1 MHYSKS
7 DKTALGE
14 ISKHPGIFKGLFRT
28 QFLWFLPSLV
38 SEGFRFRSHREVR
51 VSLLLQPH
59 VCEVPCIFKL
69 AMSQEFQ
76 LQLIRKTLDEL
87 GHSDVADLLALKL
100 SENSH
105 DYSSLISSL
114 QGAVVRGNY
123 EAALRILKKDSE
135 EFDFR
140 QSSPKPQFSAQQ
152 KNVAAYLIVRAQYLE
167 LVLRLALH
175 NQPIPTES
183 DLLAFLNN
191 EVMEHFNAVDR
202 HDTSVPLVLR
212 LTGDLEAS
220 FLLSLAMTPP
230 TAAQVESAI
239 FAPLLTFSDQ
249 KQRTLYVLT
258 DFRSYV
264 VRLHNSLSSL
274 LLDVL
279 ATENSDD
286 SNWTYA
292 DIPDNCLATIID
304 SALKHTLLQT
314 LYYLPPR
321 LDALDTLLLAILSSH
336 ANVTANDLPTNLL
349 HTLKDHTDEVWF
361 TRFSPL
367 GRFLATGSLDGTC
380 IIYDV
385 LDSFKTVAELDS
397 NEENEDAVFVEG
409 THKPGLDKKK
419 GIISLCWEPHER
431 YIVTCC
437 LDTVIRVWRVE
448 NITHSKRITRSMDD
462 VRPASL
468 ISAFTLGERM
478 RTWPCEFLHYDPS
491 MTPHF
496 IVGSPDKVLK
506 VFTVD
511 GQEVLD
517 FYSDADEWLSILDE
531 GDKWE
536 NAGSESV
543 QEHIKTEPSTNG
555 NGTNNGNGEPTSASQ
570 FKRINDFAITPN
582 GKVLIT
588 ANNDKQVFFY
598 KIPDLFDPTSTTFRI
613 ALLSLNGRLTSCSV
627 SADGKYM
634 LISIAPEEIQVWD
647 ISPLDDFQKPYLKQK
662 FLGQSQ
668 ALYMVRSS
676 FGYLVNS
683 TNREELVLSGSDDGY
698 VYIWKLETGQL
709 MTRVRA
715 HHGLCNSVDW
725 NRFYKP
731 PKQGK
736 DYGNYWCSVGDDKLV
751 KIWGPRS

>member
-1 MHYSKS
+1 
-7 DKTALGE
+7 
-14 ISKHPGIFKGLFRT
+14 
-28 QFLWFLPSLV
+28 
-38 SEGFRFRSHREVR
+38 
-51 VSLLLQPH
+51 
-59 VCEVPCIFKL
+59 
-69 AMSQEFQ
+69 MSQEFQ

-105 DYSSLISSL
+105 DSSSLISSL
-114 QGAVVRGNY
+114 QEAVVRGNY
-123 EAALRILKKDSE
+123 EAALGILKKDLE
-135 EFDFR
+135 EFDF
-140 QSSPKPQFSAQQ
+140 QESSPKPQFSAQQ

-167 LVLRLALH
+167 LVLRYSLRQ
-175 NQPIPTES
+175 QPIPTEP

-191 EVMEHFNAVDR
+191 EVMEHFNAIDR
-202 HDTSVPLVLR
+202 RDTSVPLILSLFR
-212 LTGDLEAS
+212 DREAS
-220 FLLSLAMTPP
+220 YLLPLAMTPP
-230 TAAQVESAI
+230 GANEVGSAV
-239 FAPLLTFSDQ
+239 FAPQLTFSNQ
-249 KQRTLYVLT
+249 KQTTSFTST
-258 DFRSYV
+258 DFRSFV
-264 VRLHNSLSSL
+264 VKLHNSLSSL

-279 ATENSDD
+279 TTEKSDN

-304 SALKHTLLQT
+304 SASKHSLLQS

-321 LDALDTLLLAILSSH
+321 LDATDTLLLAILSSH
-336 ANVTANDLPTNLL
+336 ANVTADDLPTHLL

-397 NEENEDAVFVEG
+397 NYENEDAVFVEG

-462 VRPASL
+462 VCPASL

-517 FYSDADEWLSILDE
+517 FYSDTDDWLSILDE
-531 GDKWE
+531 GDKSE
-536 NAGSESV
+536 SGGSELV
-543 QEHIKTEPSTNG
+543 QEQHAKTEPGTNG
-555 NGTNNGNGEPTSASQ
+555 NGANNGNGEPTSASQ

-598 KIPDLFDPTSTTFRI
+598 RIPDLFDPTSTTFRI

-647 ISPLDDFQKPYLKQK
+647 ISPLDEYQKPFLKQK

-725 NRFYKP
+725 NRFYRP
-731 PKQGK
+731 PKLGK
-736 DYGNYWCSVGDDKLV
+736 DFGTYWCSVGDDKLV